1 MSKKNNIYVIGH
13 KNPDTDS
20 ICSAISYAY
29 LKNELSQKQEEEC
42 KYIPTRAG
50 HINEETQYVLR
61 YFEQEAPLFVNDI
74 RPQVTDIEI
83 RKTEGVDA
91 GLSLKKAWD
100 IMRGARIVSLPIIEE
115 GKLAGIITVSD
126 IAYSDMDV
134 YDNMILSKAG
144 TNYKNIVETI
154 DGEMIVGDLE
164 GEFEEGHVLIAA
176 ANPDMMEGY
185 IEPQDMVILGNRYES
200 QLCAIEMDAQCIVV
214 CMGATVSK
222 TIRKMAKEHGCRII
236 VSPYDTYTVARLINH
251 SMPVRYFMTTENLI
265 TFHTTDYVDDIQ
277 ETMAKRRFRDFPIT
291 DNQGNYVGMISRRN
305 LLDLDRKKLILVDH
319 NEKAQAVD
327 GFEEAEILEIIDH
340 HRLGNIETNS
350 PVYFRNQPVG
360 CTATIITQMYMENGI
375 EIPEKIAGL
384 LCSAILSDTLMFRSP
399 TCTALD
405 HLVAEKLASIA
416 HIDIEQYARDM
427 FDAGSNLREKSAKEI
442 FYQDFKRFTVG
453 NSVFGIGQITSLDS
467 EELENLKPRMLAYTE
482 KAREQHDADMMFFM
496 LTNILTESTDLIC
509 VGQGAEQ
516 LVSAAFH
523 MADEDGTGEEE
534 IEEMDGIVSLPGVVS
549 RKKQLAP
556 QIMMALQQ

>member
-1 MSKKNNIYVIGH
+1 MSKKNNVYVIGH

-29 LKNELSQKQEEEC
+29 LKNELSQKQEEGA

-50 HINEETQYVLR
+50 HINEETQYVLK
-61 YFEQEAPLFVNDI
+61 YFEQEAPLYVNDI

-83 RKTEGVDA
+83 RKTAGIEA

-100 IMRGARIVSLPIIEE
+100 IMRGARIVSLPILEDE
-115 GKLAGIITVSD
+115 KLAGIITVSD

-144 TNYKNIVETI
+144 TSYKNIVETI
-154 DGEMIVGDLE
+154 DGEMIVGDLD

-251 SMPVRYFMTTENLI
+251 SMPVRYFMTTDNLI

-277 ETMAKRRFRDFPIT
+277 EIMAKRRFRDFPIT

-305 LLDLDRKKLILVDH
+305 LLDLERKKLILVDH

-360 CTATIITQMYMENGI
+360 CTATIITQMYMENDVT
-375 EIPEKIAGL
+375 IPEKIAGL

-427 FDAGSNLREKSAKEI
+427 FDAGSNLREKYAKEI
-442 FYQDFKRFTVG
+442 FYQDFKKF
-453 NSVFGIGQITSLDS
+453 NDSNINFGVGQISS
-467 EELENLKPRMLAYTE
+467 MNKEELSACKGKLLPYMEEVRTSYGL
-482 KAREQHDADMMFFM
+482 DMVFFM
-496 LTNILTESTDLIC
+496 MTDIINESTELLM
-509 VGQGAEQ
+509 VGEMCKEVIENAFETTVEDSSAE
-516 LVSAAFH
+516 
-523 MADEDGTGEEE
+523 
-534 IEEMDGIVSLPGVVS
+534 LPGVVS
-549 RKKQLAP
+549 RKKQLIPAILG
-556 QIMMALQQ
+556 QLS

>member
-1 MSKKNNIYVIGH
+1 MSKKNNVYVIGH

-29 LKNELSQKQEEEC
+29 LKNELSQKQEEGA

-50 HINEETQYVLR
+50 HINEETQYVLK
-61 YFEQEAPLFVNDI
+61 YFEQEAPLYVNDI

-83 RKTEGVDA
+83 RRTAGIEA

-100 IMRGARIVSLPIIEE
+100 IMRGARIVSLPILEDE
-115 GKLAGIITVSD
+115 KLAGIITVSD

-144 TNYKNIVETI
+144 TSYKNIVETI
-154 DGEMIVGDLE
+154 DGEMIVGDLD

-251 SMPVRYFMTTENLI
+251 SMPVRYFMTTDNLI

-277 ETMAKRRFRDFPIT
+277 EIMAKRRFRDFPIT

-305 LLDLDRKKLILVDH
+305 LLDLERKKLILVDH

-360 CTATIITQMYMENGI
+360 CTATIITQMYMENDVT
-375 EIPEKIAGL
+375 IPEK
-384 LCSAILSDTLMFRSP
+384 
-399 TCTALD
+399 
-405 HLVAEKLASIA
+405 
-416 HIDIEQYARDM
+416 
-427 FDAGSNLREKSAKEI
+427 I
-442 FYQDFKRFTVG
+442 FYQDFKKF
-453 NSVFGIGQITSLDS
+453 NDSNINFGVGQISS
-467 EELENLKPRMLAYTE
+467 MNKEELSACKGKLLPYMEEVRTSYGL
-482 KAREQHDADMMFFM
+482 DMVFFM
-496 LTNILTESTDLIC
+496 MTDIINESTELLM
-509 VGQGAEQ
+509 VGEMCKEVIENAFETTVEDSSAE
-516 LVSAAFH
+516 
-523 MADEDGTGEEE
+523 
-534 IEEMDGIVSLPGVVS
+534 LPGVVS
-549 RKKQLAP
+549 RKKQLIPAILG
-556 QIMMALQQ
+556 QLS

>member
-1 MSKKNNIYVIGH
+1 METQGKDKVYVIGH

-20 ICSAISYAY
+20 ICSSICYAY
-29 LKNELSQKQEEEC
+29 LKRQITGND
-42 KYIPTRAG
+42 YVPMRAG
-50 HINEETQYVLR
+50 EINAETKYVLNAFSAAVPE
-61 YFEQEAPLFVNDI
+61 YMENVST
-74 RPQVTDIEI
+74 QVKDVEYRHID
-83 RKTEGVDA
+83 GVDGEISIKNA
-91 GLSLKKAWD
+91 WEILSESGATTLPSVDENENLVGL
-100 IMRGARIVSLPIIEE
+100 
-115 GKLAGIITVSD
+115 ITVRD
-126 IAYSDMDV
+126 IAMTYMEV
-134 YDNMILSKAG
+134 YDNRVIASAH
-144 TNYKNIVETI
+144 TPYKNIINTLSA
-154 DGEMIVGDLE
+154 DLIVGDE
-164 GEFEEGHVLIAA
+164 KDYVHTGKVLISA
-176 ANPDMMEGY
+176 ANPDMMENY
-185 IEPQDMVILGNRYES
+185 IEQGDIVILGNRYES

-251 SMPVRYFMTTENLI
+251 SMPVRYFMTTDNLI

-277 ETMAKRRFRDFPIT
+277 EIMAKRRFRDFPIT

-305 LLDLDRKKLILVDH
+305 LLDLERKKLILVDH

-360 CTATIITQMYMENGI
+360 CTATIITQMYMENDI
-375 EIPEKIAGL
+375 TIPEKIAGL

-405 HLVAEKLASIA
+405 RLVAEKLASIA

-442 FYQDFKRFTVG
+442 FYQDFKKF
-453 NSVFGIGQITSLDS
+453 NDSNINFGVGQISS
-467 EELENLKPRMLAYTE
+467 MNKEELSACKGKLLPYMEEVRTSYGL
-482 KAREQHDADMMFFM
+482 DMVFFM
-496 LTNILTESTDLIC
+496 MTDIINESTELLM
-509 VGQGAEQ
+509 VGEMCKEVIENAFETTVEDSSAE
-516 LVSAAFH
+516 
-523 MADEDGTGEEE
+523 
-534 IEEMDGIVSLPGVVS
+534 LPGVVS
-549 RKKQLAP
+549 RKKQLIPAILG
-556 QIMMALQQ
+556 QLS

>member
-1 MSKKNNIYVIGH
+1 MSKKNNVYVIGH

-29 LKNELSQKQEEEC
+29 LKNELSQKQEEGA

-50 HINEETQYVLR
+50 HINEETQYVLK
-61 YFEQEAPLFVNDI
+61 YFEQEAPLYVNDI

-83 RKTEGVDA
+83 RKTAGIEA

-100 IMRGARIVSLPIIEE
+100 IMRGARIVSLPILEDE
-115 GKLAGIITVSD
+115 KLAGIITVSD

-144 TNYKNIVETI
+144 TSYKNIVETI
-154 DGEMIVGDLE
+154 DGEMIVGDLD

-251 SMPVRYFMTTENLI
+251 SMPVRYFMTTDNLI

-277 ETMAKRRFRDFPIT
+277 EIMAKRRFRDFPIT

-305 LLDLDRKKLILVDH
+305 LLDLERKKLILVDH

-340 HRLGNIETNS
+340 HRLGNI
-350 PVYFRNQPVG
+350 
-360 CTATIITQMYMENGI
+360 
-375 EIPEKIAGL
+375 
-384 LCSAILSDTLMFRSP
+384 LCSANLSDTLMFRSP

-442 FYQDFKRFTVG
+442 FYQDFKKF
-453 NSVFGIGQITSLDS
+453 NDSNINFGVGQISS
-467 EELENLKPRMLAYTE
+467 MNKEELSACKGKLLPYMEEVRTSYGL
-482 KAREQHDADMMFFM
+482 DMVFFM
-496 LTNILTESTDLIC
+496 MTDIINESTELLM
-509 VGQGAEQ
+509 VGEMCKEVIENAFETTVEDSSAE
-516 LVSAAFH
+516 
-523 MADEDGTGEEE
+523 
-534 IEEMDGIVSLPGVVS
+534 LPGVVS
-549 RKKQLAP
+549 RKKQLIPAILG
-556 QIMMALQQ
+556 QLS

>member
-360 CTATIITQMYMENGI
+360 CTATIITQMYMEN
-375 EIPEKIAGL
+375 
-384 LCSAILSDTLMFRSP
+384 
-399 TCTALD
+399 
-405 HLVAEKLASIA
+405 
-416 HIDIEQYARDM
+416 
-427 FDAGSNLREKSAKEI
+427 
-442 FYQDFKRFTVG
+442 
-453 NSVFGIGQITSLDS
+453 
-467 EELENLKPRMLAYTE
+467 
-482 KAREQHDADMMFFM
+482 
-496 LTNILTESTDLIC
+496 
-509 VGQGAEQ
+509 
-516 LVSAAFH
+516 
-523 MADEDGTGEEE
+523 
-534 IEEMDGIVSLPGVVS
+534 VS
-549 RKKQLAP
+549 RFRKRLRVFYV
-556 QIMMALQQ
+556 LQFFLIH

>member
-1 MSKKNNIYVIGH
+1 MSKKNNVYVIGH

-29 LKNELSQKQEEEC
+29 LKNELSQKQEEGA

-50 HINEETQYVLR
+50 HINEETQYVLK
-61 YFEQEAPLFVNDI
+61 YFEQEAPLYVNDI

-83 RKTEGVDA
+83 RKTAGIEA

-100 IMRGARIVSLPIIEE
+100 IMRGARIVSLPILEDE
-115 GKLAGIITVSD
+115 KLAGIITVSD

-144 TNYKNIVETI
+144 TSYKNIVETI
-154 DGEMIVGDLE
+154 DGEMIVGDLD

-251 SMPVRYFMTTENLI
+251 SMPVRYFMTTDNLI

-277 ETMAKRRFRDFPIT
+277 EIMAKRRFRDFPIT

-305 LLDLDRKKLILVDH
+305 LLDLERKKLILVDH

-340 HRLGNIETNS
+340 HRLGTVETMS
-350 PVYFRNQPVG
+350 PVFFRNQPLG
-360 CTATIITQMYMENGI
+360 CTATIIYQMYQENHI
-375 EIPEKIAGL
+375 EIDKTTAGL
-384 LCSAILSDTLMFRSP
+384 LCSAIISDTLLFRSP
-399 TCTALD
+399 TCTPIDKAAGLAL
-405 HLVAEKLASIA
+405 AQIA
-416 HIDIEQYARDM
+416 GLDIEKYAIDM
-427 FDAGSNLREKSAKEI
+427 FSAGSNLKGKSDGDI

-453 NSVFGIGQITSLDS
+453 NSVFGIGQITSLNAV
-467 EELENLKPRMLAYTE
+467 ELKDLRTRMSAYTE
-482 KAREQHDADMMFFM
+482 KEREQHEIDMMFFM

-509 VGQGAEQ
+509 TGQGAEQ
-516 LVSAAFH
+516 LIANAFH
-523 MADEDGTGEEE
+523 VKDEDMENVSGQT
-534 IEEMDGIVSLPGVVS
+534 GIVKLPGVVS

-556 QIMMALQQ
+556 QIMMALQ

>member
-265 TFHTTDYVDDIQ
+265 K

-399 TCTALD
+399 TCTAID
-405 HLVAEKLASIA
+405 RIIAEKLAAIA
-416 HIDIEQYARDM
+416 HIEIEKYARDM

-442 FYQDFKRFTVG
+442 FYQDFKKF
-453 NSVFGIGQITSLDS
+453 NDSSINFGVGQISSMNKAELSACKDKLLPYMEEVRTSYGLD
-467 EELENLKPRMLAYTE
+467 MV
-482 KAREQHDADMMFFM
+482 FFM
-496 LTNILTESTDLIC
+496 MTDIINESTELLM
-509 VGQGAEQ
+509 VGDMCKEVIENAFETTVESSSAE
-516 LVSAAFH
+516 
-523 MADEDGTGEEE
+523 
-534 IEEMDGIVSLPGVVS
+534 LPGVVS
-549 RKKQLAP
+549 RKKQLIPAILG
-556 QIMMALQQ
+556 QLS